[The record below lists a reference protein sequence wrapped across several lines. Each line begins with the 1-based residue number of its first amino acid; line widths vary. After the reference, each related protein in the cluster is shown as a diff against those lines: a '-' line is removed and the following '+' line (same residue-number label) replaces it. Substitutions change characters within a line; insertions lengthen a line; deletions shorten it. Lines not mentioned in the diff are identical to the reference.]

1 MSIEDAD
8 LTGGGSENTFTVS
21 GWTGSGTLAGAG
33 GSDTVVATK
42 NANFTL
48 TNASVATTDGMNLA
62 LSSIEAANLTGG
74 AGDNTFTLNGWTGTA
89 HLSGLG
95 GNDSYAFGL
104 GGFGTVE
111 IDGNNDAGTD
121 TLDFTGLGVA
131 PVLTVTN
138 GGATISNG
146 VDTITQTGG
155 NAEEIDAT
163 LVDLG
168 AGVDGVSTLQQALDD
183 LLAFVRQIKEAQ
195 GDLQALRNQLPL
207 LDREQVAG
215 LADVV
220 ALTGAFEK
228 FVADAKTAIS
238 SAIKLSDVVEAL
250 NSLIF
255 TGLPPPL
262 SSLTLTVTTSYR
274 GEDPDVD
281 NGVDNRLELLLD
293 FELDGTATKEFS
305 IDLGET
311 AQNIGATVD
320 GKIAATGKLDADFS
334 VGLST
339 LDSPSDTPTAFIV
352 PGATIGLEVSA
363 TGTLASAPIN
373 LPSLE
378 LTGTGDLKLGGRL
391 ELSLLDNDGL
401 ADGRIDPA
409 AFTPGLIQVGTPI
422 GTLTGSAFLE
432 STVTVVG
439 KDGVEVD
446 GVDLSGAASITFVL
460 SINGD
465 AFGVAARG
473 VVQITPEIK
482 AVVTPG
488 EPAVDLLDFGNISA
502 SEILGMLQQVSDL
515 LSGISDSEFLTIPI
529 PFTDLTLGGVLDI
542 GLGFKQSVIDPL
554 FKSGDSLKPDNNGDG
569 AVDASDLNFSSIQ
582 QLGKHLAKTLGLDLG
597 GGGGTTSNLSFT
609 PQYLTKGDVAVRAKT
624 GDDKTVQLVT
634 VQNAAG
640 GTFKLR
646 NDATDVTT
654 GAIAFNAPAE
664 GGVQSVKELLN
675 AALGAG
681 TVTSVIM
688 SPKGLDSRVYEIT
701 FASDPGVLLEGV
713 IKDAGTATLVSA
725 GHKELSLRM
734 EYTPTFGFGEARVG
748 TSLEGG
754 NGVNEK
760 QTVTLNAVASPAGDG
775 LDDTF
780 QLALRLDAN
789 SPLLFTSDIAWNA
802 TAAQVATAIESL
814 GVKLTDD
821 PAPSTTKQTLTLR
834 NTGGGDIRLSQGG
847 ISTAAISFDA
857 SFLDIRNA
865 LEAAGIHRILVSAA
879 EATEGNAFTL
889 ERSSGPVPVDV
900 SVTQDGKIYTVLFD
914 QGVLAGT
921 NVPQMVSD
929 SSELLGAL
937 SLDFGASLG
946 DLATLK
952 TEGSFSAIASL
963 TTGIT
968 FGLDLNPSQELAI
981 APVVFAPGPKV
992 EVRTLT
998 PGDGNVAEVQKIT
1011 IRNANDGTF
1020 ALSLPGGS
1028 GTSTTQ

>member
-1 MSIEDAD
+1 MSPVELFFLKRARRVHHNKPKRRRKLPPKQRAVVFETLEPRILLDAAPLMVDMAALGNDLTVKQTGANIEVLDNTSTVVASHAAADTSQVVVHGENGVDDSLAIDYSTPFFIDLSFDGGTGSGDSLTIHNGNFDSVTYDVTGPQAGTIGLTAGASSATITYSGLEPLTNTGTAANVVFNLPAGPNQAVLEDNGNSGDNMSQLRSANASFELTTFTNPSGSLTVNFGNNDDTLTLNTLDPAFYANLNIIGGTGNDDIIFEAKTGSGTYTINGASGTDTIEATANANFTLTDSQLSIGSEDIALVSIEDAD
-8 LTGGGSENTFTVS
+8 LTGGGSENTFSVR

-48 TNASVATTDGMNLA
+48 TNASVATSDGMNLA

-138 GGATISNG
+138 GEATISNG

-352 PGATIGLEVSA
+352 P
-363 TGTLASAPIN
+363 
-373 LPSLE
+373 
-378 LTGTGDLKLGGRL
+378 
-391 ELSLLDNDGL
+391 
-401 ADGRIDPA
+401 
-409 AFTPGLIQVGTPI
+409 
-422 GTLTGSAFLE
+422 
-432 STVTVVG
+432 
-439 KDGVEVD
+439 
-446 GVDLSGAASITFVL
+446 
-460 SINGD
+460 
-465 AFGVAARG
+465 
-473 VVQITPEIK
+473 
-482 AVVTPG
+482 
-488 EPAVDLLDFGNISA
+488 
-502 SEILGMLQQVSDL
+502 
-515 LSGISDSEFLTIPI
+515 
-529 PFTDLTLGGVLDI
+529 
-542 GLGFKQSVIDPL
+542 
-554 FKSGDSLKPDNNGDG
+554 
-569 AVDASDLNFSSIQ
+569 
-582 QLGKHLAKTLGLDLG
+582 
-597 GGGGTTSNLSFT
+597 
-609 PQYLTKGDVAVRAKT
+609 
-624 GDDKTVQLVT
+624 
-634 VQNAAG
+634 
-640 GTFKLR
+640 
-646 NDATDVTT
+646 
-654 GAIAFNAPAE
+654 
-664 GGVQSVKELLN
+664 
-675 AALGAG
+675 
-681 TVTSVIM
+681 
-688 SPKGLDSRVYEIT
+688 
-701 FASDPGVLLEGV
+701 
-713 IKDAGTATLVSA
+713 
-725 GHKELSLRM
+725 
-734 EYTPTFGFGEARVG
+734 
-748 TSLEGG
+748 
-754 NGVNEK
+754 
-760 QTVTLNAVASPAGDG
+760 
-775 LDDTF
+775 
-780 QLALRLDAN
+780 
-789 SPLLFTSDIAWNA
+789 
-802 TAAQVATAIESL
+802 
-814 GVKLTDD
+814 
-821 PAPSTTKQTLTLR
+821 
-834 NTGGGDIRLSQGG
+834 
-847 ISTAAISFDA
+847 
-857 SFLDIRNA
+857 
-865 LEAAGIHRILVSAA
+865 
-879 EATEGNAFTL
+879 
-889 ERSSGPVPVDV
+889 
-900 SVTQDGKIYTVLFD
+900 
-914 QGVLAGT
+914 
-921 NVPQMVSD
+921 
-929 SSELLGAL
+929 
-937 SLDFGASLG
+937 
-946 DLATLK
+946 
-952 TEGSFSAIASL
+952 
-963 TTGIT
+963 
-968 FGLDLNPSQELAI
+968 
-981 APVVFAPGPKV
+981 
-992 EVRTLT
+992 
-998 PGDGNVAEVQKIT
+998 
-1011 IRNANDGTF
+1011 
-1020 ALSLPGGS
+1020 
-1028 GTSTTQ
+1028 